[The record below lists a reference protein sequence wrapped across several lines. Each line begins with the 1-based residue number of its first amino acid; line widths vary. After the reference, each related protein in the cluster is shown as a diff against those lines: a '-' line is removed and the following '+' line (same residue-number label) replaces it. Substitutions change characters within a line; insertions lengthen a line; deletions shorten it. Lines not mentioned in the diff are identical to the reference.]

1 MPLSEDYAKD
11 LLRKLKGKT
20 EIILE
25 QEKYWDLTFLQVFL
39 DRCDEV
45 LFDDPRVGLELSKL
59 APRLAALIPRRR
71 PHEWQYVGEAEKRLH
86 RELSVRSHAV
96 LGGAYRAGARFEEAD
111 YAYRVARQICNSGPV
126 RPEARANLYKRLAR
140 LRTAQK
146 RYDDAS
152 KLIDFA
158 IDVYR
163 HRDQGYYADALLMKG
178 YVLGESGCHAE
189 AIPLFG
195 EALLLAKP
203 IRRSSS
209 LVKRTFQSAVH
220 NLANAVSRGCGP
232 DDVIAAHRF
241 VKEAKKFYVKKPSSI
256 NKHKL
261 NWVEGRIVSRLG
273 STRLAERRFRGAVEQ
288 FLKLGA
294 PLEAAFVSLDL
305 AIIYLRHGQ
314 WDELGTLAVETYT
327 SFYAL
332 SHDAEALAALK
343 VCMDGAAERTLSE
356 AKIVRARDAVERL
369 VLPQRL

>member
-11 LLRKLKGKT
+11 LLRKLHS
-20 EIILE
+20 EIEVILE
-25 QEKYWDLTFLQVFL
+25 QEKYWDLTFLRVFL

-45 LFDDPRVGLELSKL
+45 LFDDPRAGLELAKL
-59 APRLAALIPRRR
+59 APRLAASIPQRR
-71 PHEWQYVGEAEKRLH
+71 PHEWRYVGESEKRLH

-96 LGGAYRAGARFEEAD
+96 LGGAHRAGAGFEEAD
-111 YAYRVARQICNSGPV
+111 RAYRVSRQICDSGPV
-126 RPEARANLYKRLAR
+126 RPETRANLYKRLAR

-146 RYDDAS
+146 RYSDAS
-152 KLIDFA
+152 KLVDFA
-158 IDVYR
+158 IEVYR
-163 HRDQGYYADALLMKG
+163 DRDQEYYADALLMKG
-178 YVLGESGCHAE
+178 YVLGESGRHAE
-189 AIPLFG
+189 AIPFFG
-195 EALLLAKP
+195 EALQLTKP
-203 IRRSSS
+203 MRRSSS
-209 LVKRTFQSAVH
+209 LVKRTFRSAVH

-261 NWVEGRIVSRLG
+261 NWVEGRVVSRLG

-294 PLEAAFVSLDL
+294 PLEAAFSSLDL

-314 WDELGTLAVETYT
+314 WTELRTLAAETYDR
-327 SFYAL
+327 FRAL

-343 VCMDGAAERTLSE
+343 LCMDGAAEHALSE
-356 AKIVRARDAVERL
+356 AKIVHARDALERL
-369 VLPQRL
+369 VLQQRP